1 MQAAV
6 SIAIPSIAFLLLVA
20 VGLDLTPADFR
31 RVWRQPA
38 LVATGIVGPLVLLPV
53 LSLALI
59 RLFDAPA
66 AVTAGM
72 LLIAAC
78 PIGGI
83 SNAYS
88 YLARASVAL
97 SVTLTG
103 LSCLLAVVTIP
114 ALTMVYET
122 ALGRSLGFAAP
133 ADVLVLQLLVMLAL
147 PVALGMFVRARWPS
161 VALEHRGFVQRAGFG
176 SLALLVLLVI
186 RDQFAGFRDA
196 LPATVPLAMVFVTG
210 AFATG
215 WVLGR
220 GVAVDPHDRFTLAME
235 FATRNVAIATAI
247 AVTILGR
254 IELAVFATIYF
265 LTELPL
271 ALVAVVV
278 FRRRSRPVA
287 V

>member
-1 MQAAV
+1 MQAVV
-6 SIAIPSIAFLLLVA
+6 SLAIPSIAFLLLVA

-38 LVATGIVGPLVLLPV
+38 LVATGIAAPLVLLPA
-53 LSLALI
+53 LSLVLI
-59 RLFDAPA
+59 RLFEAPP

-103 LSCLLAVVTIP
+103 ISCFLAVVTIP
-114 ALTMVYET
+114 ALTLLYEA
-122 ALGRSLGFAAP
+122 ALGQSLGFAVP
-133 ADVLVLQLLVMLAL
+133 PDVLVLQLLGMLAL
-147 PVALGMFVRARWPS
+147 PVALGMYVRARWPG
-161 VALEHRGFVQRAGFG
+161 VALEHRVTVQRAGFG
-176 SLALLVLLVI
+176 SLGLLVLLVI
-186 RDQFAGFRDA
+186 HDQFAGFREA
-196 LPATVPLAMVFVTG
+196 LPATVPLAVAFVAG

-215 WVLGR
+215 WSLGR
-220 GVAVDPHDRFTLAME
+220 AVAPDPRDRLTLAME

-254 IELAVFATIYF
+254 TELAVFATIYF

-271 ALVAVVV
+271 ALLAVAL
-278 FRRRSRPVA
+278 FRRRSRA
-287 V
+287 AAA